1 MRTRPIAA
9 ASILLLTF
17 GLASCTDDAQSSES
31 GQSGQSGVATQSGTS
46 SHSGQDS
53 QSGSWAVPA
62 PTSTVPPESS
72 DQTPAVDPT
81 APAAPVDG
89 AYPGAGG
96 PIPAQAT
103 QLAPNT
109 TSTKGYEGVYL
120 TSPSGNVRCVLVEAV
135 GYAGC
140 GSDEIGRTGALGRDT
155 TRPNIPDTDTAPVIE
170 FASFGEVK
178 EALVNGELG
187 TLPLDY
193 PILISQHEMP
203 LGFFEGDNG
212 KPYTVEYGQTVQY
225 GRFACASETNGMTC
239 WNSNTGHGAFLNKT
253 TIEVF

>member
-1 MRTRPIAA
+1 MRTHPIAA
-9 ASILLLTF
+9 ASILLLAL

-46 SHSGQDS
+46 NQSGQDS
-53 QSGSWAVPA
+53 QSGSWAVSA

-96 PIPAQAT
+96 PIPTQAT
-103 QLAPNT
+103 QAIPNA

-120 TSPSGNVRCVLVEAV
+120 TSPSGNVQCILIDSS

-140 GSDEIGRTGALGRDT
+140 GSNEVGRTSALGPDT
-155 TRPNIPDTDTAPVIE
+155 TKPNFPAPGETPSIN

-178 EALVNGELG
+178 ENWPSGNPD
-187 TLPLDY
+187 TLPLEY

-203 LGFFEGDNG
+203 FGLFEGDSG
-212 KPYTVEYGQTVQY
+212 KPYVIGYGQTVQY